1 MTSKRKS
8 KKGLII
14 GVSVVVIAAAC
25 FAAPMLFGRNG
36 AKDYTEETV
45 KIGDI
50 TTYYSFSGVVESKNR
65 ESIISEKTMQV
76 DEIKLTEGTLV
87 KKDDVLIETTQ
98 GDEIKAPIDGE
109 ISKLYIE
116 ENEQIMPGAVI
127 ADLVDYD
134 NLQITV
140 KVDEYDLPA
149 ITVDKEVDVT
159 IGAIDKEIKGKVSS
173 VSKEA
178 THVNGV
184 SFFTATIDLEQD
196 EAIKVGMSAEIKLLN
211 QKASGATIMTM
222 KALQFDENN
231 KPYVFI
237 KSEQNEPM
245 TKYVQ
250 VGMNDGTTVE
260 ITEGLTEGD
269 ILMIPKAASTAV
281 SGFGSGQGMGQSP
294 MGGGASE

>member
-1 MTSKRKS
+1 
-8 KKGLII
+8 
-14 GVSVVVIAAAC
+14 
-25 FAAPMLFGRNG
+25 
-36 AKDYTEETV
+36 
-45 KIGDI
+45 
-50 TTYYSFSGVVESKNR
+50 
-65 ESIISEKTMQV
+65 MQI

-87 KKDDVLIETTQ
+87 KKDDVLLETKE

-109 ISKLYIE
+109 ISKMYVE
-116 ENEQIMPGAVI
+116 ENEQVMPGAAL
-127 ADLVDYD
+127 ADLVDYE

-211 QKASGATIMTM
+211 QKASGATIITM

-237 KSEQNEPM
+237 KSEQNEPVV
-245 TKYVQ
+245 KYVQ
-250 VGMNDGTTVE
+250 AGINDGTTVE
-260 ITEGLTEGD
+260 ITKGLTEGNVV
-269 ILMIPKAASTAV
+269 MIPQTASTAI
-281 SGFGSGQGMGQSP
+281 SGFGAGEGMSQGA